1 VRRAF
6 YALEPGG
13 WRDYVT
19 LLHLP
24 YTAWHLSYVVLG
36 GCLGVVASWSRLG
49 LTLLAFALALGV
61 GAHALDE
68 LRGRPLATRIPDGV
82 LVALAVASIGA
93 ASAIGL
99 VVALDFSLW
108 LIAFVA
114 VGAVLV
120 VAYNLELA
128 GLHTDLWFGLAWGG
142 FPVLT
147 AAFAQT
153 GRVEPEAVLA
163 ALAAVLLSLAQRRL
177 STQARH
183 VRRRVSRIEGT
194 LELPDGTREP
204 LDADALVAPAEWA
217 LRALTAFT
225 VVLAAALVVARL

>member
-1 VRRAF
+1 
-6 YALEPGG
+6 
-13 WRDYVT
+13 
-19 LLHLP
+19 
-24 YTAWHLSYVVLG
+24 
-36 GCLGVVASWSRLG
+36 
-49 LTLLAFALALGV
+49 
-61 GAHALDE
+61 
-68 LRGRPLATRIPDGV
+68 V
-82 LVALAVASIGA
+82 LVGLAVTSIGA

-183 VRRRVSRIEGT
+183 VRRRVNRIEGT